1 MDLLS
6 PRDENTKPDENV
18 PVSVGVVTL
27 MLCVFDCANALCV
40 CVCVCVNKSSWCV
53 FMCVVSVCNPY
64 RTGPTRVL

>member
-27 MLCVFDCANALCV
+27 

-64 RTGPTRVL
+64 RTGLTRVL